1 MVEIG
6 TGILFGYLYW
16 YYGFRIE
23 LPIIM
28 LYSCLFIVLLV
39 IDWEHGLILNKI
51 VYPAAVV
58 TLVIS
63 IFVPPSQLIFTKA
76 TSATLIIDFLPQIG
90 IIQALIGGS
99 LGLFLFTLIIIVSR
113 GGMGWGDAKMA
124 GLVGIITGYLVFLPI
139 FLAGV
144 IGGLVAVTLIV
155 LRKKKRGESVP
166 FGPFFSLGTMITLF
180 WGGQLLEW
188 YLTFF

>member
-58 TLVIS
+58 ALVIS
-63 IFVPPSQLIFTKA
+63 IFIPPSQLIFTQA

-166 FGPFFSLGTMITLF
+166 FGPFFSLGAMITLL
-180 WGGQLLEW
+180 WGGQILEW